1 MSLNEVRVV
10 VDSTWIEKAVEVINK
25 LWTDFEEDC
34 HNLNYTWEGLSLKEI
49 AEHLASLTP
58 EEYEKEVGYAKG
70 NFHCLVHIYGG
81 PLHHQL
87 VPQYLLPNPTAI
99 YQDSEGKNSPYGG
112 GFVDLT
118 EDDIRFL
125 QDSGYEVRKVG
136 KRWECRL
143 PEESVFEQKKKI
155 AMEKIK
161 TVPHCWDALV
171 ANVTNEYSLWLESD
185 DPIYENGLSLSGK
198 NPQFFFVLRKAE
210 NGNRVYASY
219 QTPKED
225 LVQTKFPLTMTFA
238 DLEKSVEKLE
248 KRCVVCE
255 DGEYFPK
262 E

>member
-87 VPQYLLPNPTAI
+87 VPQYLLPDPTAV
-99 YQDSEGKNSPYGG
+99 YQDSEGRNSPYGG

-143 PEESVFEQKKKI
+143 QKVSVFEK
-155 AMEKIK
+155 EKQMAIRQIE
-161 TVPHCWDALV
+161 TVPHCWDVLV
-171 ANVTNEYSLWLESD
+171 SHVTREYSLWLESD
-185 DPIYENGLSLSGK
+185 DPIYETGLSLMGK
-198 NPQFFFVLRKAE
+198 NPQFFFVLRKVE

-225 LVQTKFPLTMTFA
+225 LVQTKFPLTMTLT

-248 KRCVVCE
+248 KRCIVCE

>member
-1 MSLNEVRVV
+1 MSLNEVKVV
-10 VDSTWIEKAVEVINK
+10 VDSTWIEKAVKVVNK
-25 LWTDFEEDC
+25 LRTDFEEDC
-34 HNLNYTWEGLSLKEI
+34 HNLNYRWEGMTLKEI
-49 AEHLASLTP
+49 MAHLASLTP

-87 VPQYLLPNPTAI
+87 VPQYLLPDPTAI

-143 PEESVFEQKKKI
+143 QKVSVFEKEKQMAMRKI
-155 AMEKIK
+155 E
-161 TVPHCWDALV
+161 TVPHCWDVLV
-171 ANVTNEYSLWLESD
+171 SHVTGEYDLWLESD
-185 DPIYENGLSLSGK
+185 DPIYENGLSLRGE
-198 NPQFFFVLRKAE
+198 NPQFFFILRRVE
-210 NGNRVYASY
+210 GGHRVYPSY

-225 LVQTKFPLTMTFA
+225 LVQTKFPLTMTMA
-238 DLEKSVEKLE
+238 DLEKSVERLE
-248 KRCVVCE
+248 KRCIVCE

>member
-1 MSLNEVRVV
+1 MNLNEVRVV
-10 VDSTWIEKAVEVINK
+10 VDSTWIEKAVKIINK
-25 LWTDFEEDC
+25 LRTDFDDDC
-34 HNLNYTWEGLSLKEI
+34 HNLNYTWEDMSTKEI
-49 AEHLASLTP
+49 AEHLSSLTS
-58 EEYEKEVGYAKG
+58 EKAETELGYAKG

-87 VPQYLLPNPTAI
+87 AKQYLLPNPVKI
-99 YQDSEGKNSPYGG
+99 YQDGEGKNYPCGG
-112 GFVDLT
+112 GFEDLT
-118 EDDIRFL
+118 KDDIRFL
-125 QDSGYEVRKVG
+125 QDNGYKVKKVG
-136 KRWECRL
+136 RRWECRL
-143 PEESVFEQKKKI
+143 PVKAVFEQKKKI

-171 ANVTNEYSLWLESD
+171 ANVTSEYSLWLESD

-198 NPQFFFVLRKAE
+198 NPQFFFVLRKV
-210 NGNRVYASY
+210 NGHRVYPSY
-219 QTPKED
+219 QTTKED
-225 LVQTKFPLTMTFA
+225 LVQTKFPLTMTLA

>member
-10 VDSTWIEKAVEVINK
+10 IDSTWIEKAVKVANK

-34 HNLNYTWEGLSLKEI
+34 HNLNYRWEGMTLKEI
-49 AEHLASLTP
+49 RAHLASLTP

-112 GFVDLT
+112 GFADLT

-125 QDSGYEVRKVG
+125 QDNGYEVRKIG

-143 PEESVFEQKKKI
+143 QKVSVFEK
-155 AMEKIK
+155 EKQMAIRQIE
-161 TVPHCWDALV
+161 TVPHCWDVLV
-171 ANVTNEYSLWLESD
+171 SHVTREYSLWLESD
-185 DPIYENGLSLSGK
+185 DPIYENGLSLMGK
-198 NPQFFFVLRKAE
+198 QPQFFFVLRRVE
-210 NGNRVYASY
+210 GGHRVYASY

-225 LVQTKFPLTMTFA
+225 LVQTKFPLTMTLA

-248 KRCVVCE
+248 KRCIVCE

>member
-1 MSLNEVRVV
+1 MNLNEVRLV
-10 VDSTWIEKAVEVINK
+10 VDSTWIEKAVEVVNK
-25 LWTDFEEDC
+25 LRTDFDDDC
-34 HNLNYTWEGLSLKEI
+34 HNLNYMWEDMSAKEI
-49 AEHLASLTP
+49 AEHLSSLTP
-58 EEYEKEVGYAKG
+58 EKAETELGYAKG

-87 VPQYLLPNPTAI
+87 MPQYLLPDPTAI

-118 EDDIRFL
+118 KDDIRFL
-125 QDSGYEVRKVG
+125 QDNGYEVKKNKR
-136 KRWECRL
+136 RWECRL
-143 PEESVFEQKKKI
+143 QKASVFEKEKQMAMRKI
-155 AMEKIK
+155 E
-161 TVPHCWDALV
+161 TVPHCWDVLV
-171 ANVTNEYSLWLESD
+171 SHVTGEYDLWLESD

-198 NPQFFFVLRKAE
+198 NPQFFFVLRKVE
-210 NGNRVYASY
+210 NRNRVYASY

-225 LVQTKFPLTMTFA
+225 LVQTKFPLTMTLG

>member
-1 MSLNEVRVV
+1 MSLNEVKVV
-10 VDSTWIEKAVEVINK
+10 VDSTWIEKAVKVVNK

-58 EEYEKEVGYAKG
+58 EEYEKEVGYARG

-87 VPQYLLPNPTAI
+87 VPQYLLPDPTAI

-118 EDDIRFL
+118 KDDIRFL
-125 QDSGYEVRKVG
+125 QDNGYEVKKNKR
-136 KRWECRL
+136 RWECRL
-143 PEESVFEQKKKI
+143 QKASVFEKEKQMAMRKI
-155 AMEKIK
+155 E
-161 TVPHCWDALV
+161 TVPHCWDVLV
-171 ANVTNEYSLWLESD
+171 SHVTGEYDLWLESD
-185 DPIYENGLSLSGK
+185 DPIYENGLSLMGK
-198 NPQFFFVLRKAE
+198 NPQFFFILRRVE
-210 NGNRVYASY
+210 GGHRVYPSY
-219 QTPKED
+219 QTPEED
-225 LVQTKFPLTMTFA
+225 LVQTKFPLTMTLT

>member
-1 MSLNEVRVV
+1 MNSNEVRVV
-10 VDSTWIEKAVEVINK
+10 IDSKWIERAVEVVNK

-34 HNLNYTWEGLSLKEI
+34 HNLNYRWEGMSLKEI
-49 AEHLASLTP
+49 MAHLASLTP
-58 EEYEKEVGYAKG
+58 EEYEKEVGYARG

-87 VPQYLLPNPTAI
+87 MPQYLLPNPTAI
-99 YQDSEGKNSPYGG
+99 YQDCGGKNYPCGG

-118 EDDIRFL
+118 RDDIRFL
-125 QDSGYEVRKVG
+125 QDNGYEVKKNKR
-136 KRWECRL
+136 RWECRL
-143 PEESVFEQKKKI
+143 QKVSSFEKEKQMAIRKI
-155 AMEKIK
+155 E
-161 TVPHCWDALV
+161 TVPHCWDVLV
-171 ANVTNEYSLWLESD
+171 SHVTGEYDLWLESD
-185 DPIYENGLSLSGK
+185 DTIYENGLSLKGK
-198 NPQFFFVLRKAE
+198 NPQFFFVLRRVE
-210 NGNRVYASY
+210 GGHRVYPSY

-225 LVQTKFPLTMTFA
+225 LVQTKFPLTMTLT

>member
-99 YQDSEGKNSPYGG
+99 YQDSEGKNSSYGG
-112 GFVDLT
+112 GFVGLT

-210 NGNRVYASY
+210 NRNRVYASY

-238 DLEKSVEKLE
+238 NLEKSVEKLE
-248 KRCVVCE
+248 KRCIVCE